1 MPTESEQNGAARE
14 RTGTPSEGTGAP
26 EVGKPLDEVVMAEI
40 TRAIGSIEFGSVL
53 VKIHQGEVV
62 GIETSTKV
70 RLAGAGRTGAGRT
83 GADT

>member
-1 MPTESEQNGAARE
+1 MITESEQNGAL
-14 RTGTPSEGTGAP
+14 RTGPGTPSEGTGAP
-26 EVGKPLDEVVMAEI
+26 AAPAKPIDEVVMAEL

-70 RLAGAGRTGAGRT
+70 RLGQGKRPGPDA
-83 GADT
+83 

>member
-1 MPTESEQNGAARE
+1 MNQESEQNGAARNGS
-14 RTGTPSEGTGAP
+14 GTPAGGTGSFDPA
-26 EVGKPLDEVVMAEI
+26 VKPIDEVVLAEL

-70 RLAGAGRTGAGRT
+70 RLAGARRTN
-83 GADT
+83 ADT